1 LAISEARLRR
11 GDRRCRLRK
20 VGSSRSEK
28 EEMKSKRELPRSWG
42 KLFLLFIA
50 LSIVLIAPLIGFLSV
65 VDGWVV
71 FGKGQYLSQSQGPAY
86 KVGLMDSFTL
96 FVGPERQLERDIL
109 KALILAA
116 VAIAALT
123 FGVVLAWM
131 KKGSALQPGR
141 FFIFVFFV
149 IGFLA
154 ADEVLRIQ
162 GTLGRNLRFLGDL
175 PFKDHP
181 IDSIVLYAGVT
192 AALFMTRYR
201 KTILASRG
209 ALGLMVIALAVFAAG
224 AFNLT
229 SGLPVEQVS
238 GLLAPLC
245 GIAALMVLGISQ
257 LRTALIE
264 LRPAVHTVPSF
275 TLFYIEG
282 DGSGVGG
289 IVTPASVTAG
299 ESR

>member
-1 LAISEARLRR
+1 
-11 GDRRCRLRK
+11 
-20 VGSSRSEK
+20 
-28 EEMKSKRELPRSWG
+28 MKFKREFPRSWG

-50 LSIVLIAPLIGFLSV
+50 LSVVLIAPLIGFLSV
-65 VDGWVV
+65 VDGWMV

-96 FVGPERQLERDIL
+96 FVGAESQVERDL
-109 KALILAA
+109 VKAFILAA
-116 VAIAALT
+116 VAIASLT
-123 FGVVLAWM
+123 FGIALAWM
-131 KKGSALQPGR
+131 KKGSALEPGR

-154 ADEVLRIQ
+154 ADEVLRIH
-162 GTLGRNLRFLGDL
+162 GTLGRNLRFLGNL

-181 IDSIVLYAGVT
+181 IDGVILLVGITAVLF
-192 AALFMTRYR
+192 LTRYR

-224 AFNLT
+224 TFNAT
-229 SGLPVEQVS
+229 SGLPVEQVF

-245 GIAALMVLGISQ
+245 GIASLMVLGISQ
-257 LRTALIE
+257 LRAAVIE
-264 LRPAVHTVPSF
+264 LRPAVRTVPSF
-275 TLFYIEG
+275 TLFCIEG
-282 DGSGVGG
+282 DGPGVGRF
-289 IVTPASVTAG
+289 VTPASIAAG